1 MTAKKTIAYIAMVVA
16 ILSFLSALGS
26 SIGITFYVFTI
37 FQESGNETSQSLL
50 TGMRIR
56 AQEGFNQIL

>member
-1 MTAKKTIAYIAMVVA
+1 MTAKKIVANIAMVLG
-16 ILSFLSALGS
+16 ILSFLCALGS

-56 AQEGFNQIL
+56 ALEGFNQVL